1 DHLVVG
7 RQRVDLGVDLGHQVL
22 GGQAARAE
30 VFVGPLHVQRL
41 FSTGACG
48 EVHAQ
53 DFAIPSHDAS
63 SSGSGR
69 SRGIGLG
76 GPGAHLVDAGPV
88 GIHVRD
94 GAGRAGAGAGGVA
107 LAQVALLH
115 LAAVLVVVDGAE

>member
-7 RQRVDLGVDLGHQVL
+7 RQRVDLGVDLRHQVL

-30 VFVGPLHVQRL
+30 VFVGPLHVQRF
-41 FSTGACG
+41 FSTGPSG

-69 SRGIGLG
+69 SRGVGLG

-88 GIHVRD
+88 GVDIGD
-94 GAGRAGAGAGGVA
+94 GTGRARAGAGGVA
-107 LAQVALLH
+107 LAQVAL
-115 LAAVLVVVDGAE
+115 